1 MNVTLKLYSQHLFSH
16 LYSNLLCYFCEII
29 CLTCRENIK
38 TTKKVVPLISH
49 CSLGEMSK
57 IRQRA
62 ELNSLIEVY
71 ETGNSTT
78 VIPNDVLKGFKS
90 PSNG

>member
-1 MNVTLKLYSQHLFSH
+1 M
-16 LYSNLLCYFCEII
+16 
-29 CLTCRENIK
+29 
-38 TTKKVVPLISH
+38 SH

-78 VIPNDVLKGFKS
+78 VIPNDILKGFKS
-90 PSNG
+90 PSND